1 MLARGGL
8 RSTKSREPPRA
19 AMPQRVGP
27 AAAVAFSWG
36 LLVFGVCGFGGLWL
50 RDFGIWG
57 FGVYG
62 FGTVS
67 VFQKGVV
74 RWSGVLYDQGQGL
87 AHG

>member
-36 LLVFGVCGFGGLWL
+36 LLVFGVCGFGVWGFVVKGFWDL
-50 RDFGIWG
+50 GIWG
-57 FGVYG
+57 LWFRYG
-62 FGTVS
+62 FRVS
-67 VFQKGVV
+67 KGCGKVV
-74 RWSGVLYDQGQGL
+74 GRLI
-87 AHG
+87 